1 MNYAKAKPE
10 PKPAWRDWLLFVVFA
25 ILLVV
30 VWFFVFG
37 CQFLSPVL
45 IPAWVHLGFVLA
57 CSLLFLP
64 FVLVG
69 RLRAVK
75 AALHGLFLLTIAGM
89 WFFPISSRQPF
100 LRDLASVKIGMT
112 STQVNAVMGKYAKGT
127 GWPANPFAAKSPGTD
142 TLTELRS
149 GSTHPTQTNRQGQM
163 ELIGSTTYRHSD
175 EGEYNSDWGV
185 VSFKKGRVVKVEFM
199 PD

>member
-1 MNYAKAKPE
+1 MNGEKSKTKAS
-10 PKPAWRDWLLFVVFA
+10 WRDWLLLVVFA

-37 CQFLSPVL
+37 CQFLCPVL

-57 CSLLFLP
+57 CALLFLP

-69 RLRAVK
+69 RLRPAK
-75 AALHGLFLLTIAGM
+75 AAIHGLFLLTIAGM

-100 LRDLASVKIGMT
+100 LRDLTSVKMGMT
-112 STQVNAVMGKYAKGT
+112 PIQVNVVMGKYAKGT
-127 GWPANPFAAKSPGTD
+127 GWPASPFAAKSPGTE
-142 TLTELRS
+142 TLTELGS
-149 GSTHPTQTNRQGQM
+149 GSTHQTKTNRQGQI
-163 ELIGSTTYRHSD
+163 ELVGSVTYRHSD
-175 EGEYNSDWGV
+175 ESEYNSDWGV
-185 VSFKKGRVVKVEFM
+185 VSFKKGRVVKVGFM